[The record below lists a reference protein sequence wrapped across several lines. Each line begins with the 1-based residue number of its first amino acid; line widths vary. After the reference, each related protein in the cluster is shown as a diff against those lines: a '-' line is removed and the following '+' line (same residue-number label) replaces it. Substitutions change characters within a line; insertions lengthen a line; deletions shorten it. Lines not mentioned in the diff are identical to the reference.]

1 MIREYIRNNVPRE
14 TREEPKTPDRLFLAA
29 TTFYDRRFVATTRL
43 GARARTRWLR
53 PVDALLASGSFD
65 AVASALDTLEL
76 ERGVDEHWPWAAHV
90 LGHLA
95 RNDLELARVCFERA
109 PESAT
114 RDDATKAAFAMVQ
127 CARARDF
134 AGLHEAAASPAW
146 SSPAGQA
153 LAPLLKHVVESQ
165 SARARAIHRAYT
177 TVSLAAAR
185 GTCRCRADAKTLV
198 ETHGWVLDERANVLQ
213 YPLEA
218 DTEAALGD
226 AGAGTLTDHVIA
238 RTGAASAS

>member
-1 MIREYIRNNVPRE
+1 M
-14 TREEPKTPDRLFLAA
+14 FLAA
-29 TTFYDRRFVATTRL
+29 TTFHDRRFVATTHTSRR
-43 GARARTRWLR
+43 ARADAMAAVQ
-53 PVDALLASGSFD
+53 VDALLASGSFD

-165 SARARAIHRAYT
+165 SARALALMHRAYT
-177 TVSLAAAR
+177 TVSLAAAAANL
-185 GTCRCRADAKTLV
+185 GLPEPDALKTLV
-198 ETHGWVLDERANVLQ
+198 ETHGWVLDERANMLRVPPPRPTPRQ
-213 YPLEA
+213 HSA
-218 DTEAALGD
+218 MQAL
-226 AGAGTLTDHVIA
+226 ARLTDHAIA
-238 RTGAASAS
+238 ADAGAASAS